1 MGPVA
6 YIPCHPTLTH
16 PRRAGLFYSHPN
28 SQDKRQG
35 RWSPSSYQSQ
45 KSYAMYFCSALTAV
59 ITLGAVHSAL
69 ALPVQGPPGFGPWD
83 GAVGVP
89 VAPGIPIP
97 PANIPGPPLHGDEQ
111 VLVTVEENLSHL
123 SAHLAYHPND
133 DQYTPY
139 QETVPSLISVPVKV
153 GPMHA
158 GPEMFE
164 DQLLIE
170 ENRAI
175 DVEGPFA
182 RGLMK
187 RDIGEADDKLPPGT
201 THQNQLHTRGS
212 TKITATLTGE
222 GRRQPTLVQS
232 AARNSVEDLLNAKKL
247 ELNIVGDLEVTVE
260 GTFKCSTTSA
270 DVPFKFSV
278 GGKKYTGVAR
288 GQGEG
293 EITRKRS

>member
-1 MGPVA
+1 
-6 YIPCHPTLTH
+6 
-16 PRRAGLFYSHPN
+16 
-28 SQDKRQG
+28 
-35 RWSPSSYQSQ
+35 
-45 KSYAMYFCSALTAV
+45 
-59 ITLGAVHSAL
+59 
-69 ALPVQGPPGFGPWD
+69 
-83 GAVGVP
+83 
-89 VAPGIPIP
+89 
-97 PANIPGPPLHGDEQ
+97 
-111 VLVTVEENLSHL
+111 
-123 SAHLAYHPND
+123 
-133 DQYTPY
+133 
-139 QETVPSLISVPVKV
+139 
-153 GPMHA
+153 
-158 GPEMFE
+158 MFE

-232 AARNSVEDLLNAKKL
+232 AARNSVEDLLNAKKS

>member
-1 MGPVA
+1 
-6 YIPCHPTLTH
+6 
-16 PRRAGLFYSHPN
+16 
-28 SQDKRQG
+28 
-35 RWSPSSYQSQ
+35 
-45 KSYAMYFCSALTAV
+45 MYFCSALATV
-59 ITLGAVHSAL
+59 IITFGAIHSAF
-69 ALPVQGPPGFGPWD
+69 ALPVQAAPGFGPWD

-89 VAPGIPIP
+89 GGPGLHVLPV
-97 PANIPGPPLHGDEQ
+97 NIPGPPLHGDEQ
-111 VLVTVEENLSHL
+111 VLDTVEENLGHL
-123 SAHLAYHPND
+123 SSHQAYHPNQD

-139 QETVPSLISVPVKV
+139 QETVPSLISAPVKV

-170 ENRAI
+170 EDRAI

-201 THQNQLHTRGS
+201 THQNHLHTRGS

-232 AARNSVEDLLNAKKL
+232 AAINSVEDLLNAKKS